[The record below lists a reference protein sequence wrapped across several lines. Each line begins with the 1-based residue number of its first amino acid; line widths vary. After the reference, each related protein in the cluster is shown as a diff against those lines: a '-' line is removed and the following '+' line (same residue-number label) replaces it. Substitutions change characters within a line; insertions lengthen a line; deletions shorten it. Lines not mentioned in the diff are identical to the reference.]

1 MSIKSKTHYTR
12 QQVFDEY
19 KHSGV
24 TRINQMK
31 MRNLGWISG
40 NISELRF
47 FRTTA

>member
-12 QQVFDEY
+12 LQVFDG
-19 KHSGV
+19 HRLSGV

-40 NISELRF
+40 NIS
-47 FRTTA
+47 

>member
-1 MSIKSKTHYTR
+1 MSIKSKTQYTR
-12 QQVFDEY
+12 LQVFGR

-40 NISELRF
+40 NIS
-47 FRTTA
+47 